1 MKWIILLLRAVM
13 SHTPLKAGHC
23 FGVTTL
29 GLYNGACSACSFG
42 LSDKSDWERELSYH
56 SGKMPCTAGEGEM
69 GKLRN
74 NTLPWVI
81 PAAHSG

>member
-42 LSDKSDWERELSYH
+42 LSDKSDWEREPKVTTVGRCPAL
-56 SGKMPCTAGEGEM
+56 
-69 GKLRN
+69 LRREKWEN
-74 NTLPWVI
+74 
-81 PAAHSG
+81 